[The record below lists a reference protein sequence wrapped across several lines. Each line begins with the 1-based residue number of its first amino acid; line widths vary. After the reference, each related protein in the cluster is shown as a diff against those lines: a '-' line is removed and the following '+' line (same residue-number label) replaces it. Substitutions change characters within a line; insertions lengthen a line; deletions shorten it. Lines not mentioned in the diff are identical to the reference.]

1 MPIKGVDFKM
11 STHGESS
18 KEFKMKI
25 MDLHLKDN
33 IPIKIISEKFGISQ
47 STIYSW
53 RDQYRKYGDDAFV
66 GCGHQ
71 RPGDAELRK
80 LRKEN
85 EELKMQVE
93 ILKKVAAYQAQI
105 ESEKR

>member
-1 MPIKGVDFKM
+1 MG
-11 STHGESS
+11 THGESS
-18 KEFKMKI
+18 KAFKMEI
-25 MDLHLKDN
+25 MDLHLKDG
-33 IPIKIISEKFGISQ
+33 ISIKVLSERFGISA
-47 STIYSW
+47 STIYCW
-53 RDQYRKYGDDAFV
+53 RDQYRKYGEEAFV

-93 ILKKVAAYQAQI
+93 ILKKVAAYRAQK
-105 ESEKR
+105 ESGKK

>member
-1 MPIKGVDFKM
+1 MG
-11 STHGESS
+11 THGESS
-18 KEFKMKI
+18 KAFKTEI
-25 MDLHLKDN
+25 MDLHLKDG
-33 IPIKIISEKFGISQ
+33 ISIKVLSERFGISA
-47 STIYSW
+47 STIYGW
-53 RDQYRKYGDDAFV
+53 RDQYRKYGEEAFV

-93 ILKKVAAYQAQI
+93 ILKKVAAYRAQK
-105 ESEKR
+105 ESGKK

>member
-1 MPIKGVDFKM
+1 MG
-11 STHGESS
+11 THGESS
-18 KEFKMKI
+18 KAFKMEI
-25 MDLHLKDN
+25 MDLHLKDG
-33 IPIKIISEKFGISQ
+33 ISIKVLSERFGISA

-53 RDQYRKYGDDAFV
+53 RDQYRKYGEEAFV

-80 LRKEN
+80 VRKEN

-93 ILKKVAAYQAQI
+93 ILKKVAAYRAQK
-105 ESEKR
+105 ESGKK

>member
-1 MPIKGVDFKM
+1 MG
-11 STHGESS
+11 THGESS
-18 KEFKMKI
+18 KAFKMEI
-25 MDLHLKDN
+25 MDLHLKDG
-33 IPIKIISEKFGISQ
+33 ISIKVLSERFGISA
-47 STIYSW
+47 STIYGW
-53 RDQYRKYGDDAFV
+53 RDQCRKYGEEAFV

-93 ILKKVAAYQAQI
+93 ILKKVAAYRAQK
-105 ESEKR
+105 ESGKK

>member
-1 MPIKGVDFKM
+1 MG
-11 STHGESS
+11 THGESS
-18 KEFKMKI
+18 KAFKMEI
-25 MDLHLKDN
+25 MDLHLKDG
-33 IPIKIISEKFGISQ
+33 ISIKVLSERFGINA
-47 STIYSW
+47 STIYGW
-53 RDQYRKYGDDAFV
+53 RDQYRKYGEEAFV

-93 ILKKVAAYQAQI
+93 ILKKVAAYRAQK
-105 ESEKR
+105 ESGKK

>member
-1 MPIKGVDFKM
+1 MG
-11 STHGESS
+11 THGESS
-18 KEFKMKI
+18 KAFKMEI
-25 MDLHLKDN
+25 MDLHLKD
-33 IPIKIISEKFGISQ
+33 GI
-47 STIYSW
+47 YGW
-53 RDQYRKYGDDAFV
+53 RDQYRKYGEEAFV

-93 ILKKVAAYQAQI
+93 ILKKVAAYRAQK
-105 ESEKR
+105 ESGKK

>member
-1 MPIKGVDFKM
+1 MG
-11 STHGESS
+11 THGESS
-18 KEFKMKI
+18 KAFEMEI
-25 MDLHLKDN
+25 MDLHLKDG
-33 IPIKIISEKFGISQ
+33 ISIKVLSERFGISA
-47 STIYSW
+47 STIYGW
-53 RDQYRKYGDDAFV
+53 RDQYRKYGEEAFV

-93 ILKKVAAYQAQI
+93 ILKKVAAYRAQK
-105 ESEKR
+105 ESGKK

>member
-1 MPIKGVDFKM
+1 MG
-11 STHGESS
+11 THGESS
-18 KEFKMKI
+18 KAFKTEI
-25 MDLHLKDN
+25 MDLHLKDG
-33 IPIKIISEKFGISQ
+33 ISIKVLSERFGISA

-53 RDQYRKYGDDAFV
+53 RDQYRKYGEEAFV

-93 ILKKVAAYQAQI
+93 ILKKVAAYRAQK
-105 ESEKR
+105 ESGKK

>member
-1 MPIKGVDFKM
+1 MG
-11 STHGESS
+11 THGESS
-18 KEFKMKI
+18 KEFKMEI
-25 MDLHLKDN
+25 MDLHLKDG
-33 IPIKIISEKFGISQ
+33 ISIKVLSERFGISA
-47 STIYSW
+47 STIYGW
-53 RDQYRKYGDDAFV
+53 RDQYRKYGEEAFV

-93 ILKKVAAYQAQI
+93 ILKKVAAYRAQK
-105 ESEKR
+105 ESGKK

>member
-1 MPIKGVDFKM
+1 MG
-11 STHGESS
+11 THGESS
-18 KEFKMKI
+18 KAFKMEI
-25 MDLHLKDN
+25 MDLHLKDG
-33 IPIKIISEKFGISQ
+33 ISIKVLSERFGISA

-53 RDQYRKYGDDAFV
+53 RDQYRKYGEEAFV

-93 ILKKVAAYQAQI
+93 ILKKVAAYRAQK
-105 ESEKR
+105 ESEKK

>member
-1 MPIKGVDFKM
+1 MG
-11 STHGESS
+11 THGESS
-18 KEFKMKI
+18 KAFKKEI
-25 MDLHLKDN
+25 MGLHLKDG
-33 IPIKIISEKFGISQ
+33 ISIKVLSERFGISA
-47 STIYSW
+47 STIYGW
-53 RDQYRKYGDDAFV
+53 RDQYRKYGEEAFV

-93 ILKKVAAYQAQI
+93 ILKKVAAYRAQK
-105 ESEKR
+105 ESGKK

>member
-1 MPIKGVDFKM
+1 MG
-11 STHGESS
+11 THGESS
-18 KEFKMKI
+18 KAFKLEI
-25 MDLHLKDN
+25 MDLHLKDG
-33 IPIKIISEKFGISQ
+33 ISIKVLSERFGISA

-53 RDQYRKYGDDAFV
+53 RDQYRKYGEEAFV

-93 ILKKVAAYQAQI
+93 ILKKVAAYRAQK
-105 ESEKR
+105 ESGKK

>member
-1 MPIKGVDFKM
+1 MG
-11 STHGESS
+11 THGESS
-18 KEFKMKI
+18 KAFKMEI
-25 MDLHLKDN
+25 MDMHLKDG
-33 IPIKIISEKFGISQ
+33 ISIKVLSERFGISA
-47 STIYSW
+47 STIYGW
-53 RDQYRKYGDDAFV
+53 RDQYRKYGEEAFV

-93 ILKKVAAYQAQI
+93 ILKKVAAYRAQK
-105 ESEKR
+105 ESGKK

>member
-1 MPIKGVDFKM
+1 MG
-11 STHGESS
+11 THGESS
-18 KEFKMKI
+18 KAFKREI
-25 MDLHLKDN
+25 MDLHLKDG
-33 IPIKIISEKFGISQ
+33 ISIKVLSERFGISA
-47 STIYSW
+47 STIYGW
-53 RDQYRKYGDDAFV
+53 RDQYRKYGEEAFV

-93 ILKKVAAYQAQI
+93 ILKKVAAYRAQK
-105 ESEKR
+105 ESGKK

>member
-1 MPIKGVDFKM
+1 MG
-11 STHGESS
+11 THGESS
-18 KEFKMKI
+18 KEFKMEI
-25 MDLHLKDN
+25 MDLHLKDG
-33 IPIKIISEKFGISQ
+33 IPIKVLSERFGIKA
-47 STIYSW
+47 STIYGW
-53 RDQYRKYGDDAFV
+53 RDQYRKYGDEAFV

-93 ILKKVAAYQAQI
+93 ILKKVAAYRAQK

>member
-1 MPIKGVDFKM
+1 MG
-11 STHGESS
+11 THGESS
-18 KEFKMKI
+18 KAFKMEI
-25 MDLHLKDN
+25 MDLHLKDG
-33 IPIKIISEKFGISQ
+33 ISIKVLSERFGISA

-53 RDQYRKYGDDAFV
+53 RDQYRKYGEEAFI

-93 ILKKVAAYQAQI
+93 ILKKVAAYRAQK
-105 ESEKR
+105 ESGKK

>member
-1 MPIKGVDFKM
+1 MG
-11 STHGESS
+11 THGESS
-18 KEFKMKI
+18 KAFKMEI
-25 MDLHLKDN
+25 MDLHLKDG
-33 IPIKIISEKFGISQ
+33 ISIKVLSERFGISA

-53 RDQYRKYGDDAFV
+53 RDQYRKYGEEAFV

-93 ILKKVAAYQAQI
+93 ILKKVAAYRAQK
-105 ESEKR
+105 ESGKE